1 MRMAAMYFRG
11 VSMRDWYAL
20 VAPILRAIDPET
32 AHRLAIRALQAGIVP
47 RARVA
52 DYPILAQ
59 RLWGRDFPNPVGLA
73 AGFDKHAEV
82 PDALL
87 DQGFGFVEI
96 GGVTPR
102 PQPGNPRPRIFRLT
116 EDEAVINRMGF
127 NSVGLDVVR
136 GRLAARA
143 RRGIV
148 GVNLGKNKEQTD
160 AAADYVAGATAFAP
174 HADFL
179 VINVSSPNTPGLR
192 ALQSRDALQDLI
204 VKVRGA
210 LAALPEAPPLL
221 LKVAPDLTDDDRS
234 DIAAVALATRLD
246 GLIVSNTTITRP
258 ASLQSRHSGETGGLS
273 GRPLFEASTALLGEF
288 YRLTKGGITLVGVG
302 GIASGR
308 DAYRKVRAGASL
320 VQLYSA
326 LVYHG
331 PGLVAAIR
339 RDLAACLG
347 ADGFRSL
354 AEAVGADH
362 R

>member
-1 MRMAAMYFRG
+1 MA
-11 VSMRDWYAL
+11 DWYRL
-20 VAPILRAIDPET
+20 IAPVLRTLDPET
-32 AHRLAIRALQAGIVP
+32 AHRLAIRALRAGLVP
-47 RARVA
+47 RVRLA
-52 DYPILAQ
+52 DDPILSQ
-59 RLWGRDFPNPVGLA
+59 QLWGRTFANPVGLA
-73 AGFDKHAEV
+73 AGFDKHAEA

-102 PQPGNPRPRIFRLT
+102 PQPGNPRPRVFRLS

-127 NSVGLDVVR
+127 NSVGLDAVHA
-136 GRLAARA
+136 RLAARV

-148 GVNLGKNKEQTD
+148 GVNLGKNKDQTD
-160 AAADYVAGATAFAP
+160 AAADYVAGAKAFAP

-192 ALQSRDALQDLI
+192 ALQSRESLQDLI
-204 VKVRGA
+204 TKVRAA
-210 LAALPEAPPLL
+210 LAGFPAPPPLL
-221 LKVAPDLTDDDRS
+221 LKVAPDLTDDDRD
-234 DIAAVALATRLD
+234 DIAGVATATRLD
-246 GLIVSNTTITRP
+246 GLIVSNTTIARP
-258 ASLQSRHSGETGGLS
+258 DTLRSPHRNETGGLS
-273 GRPLFEASTALLGEF
+273 GRPLFARSTALLGQF
-288 YRLTKGGITLVGVG
+288 YRLTQGRIPLIGVG

-339 RDLAACLG
+339 RDLAACLRE
-347 ADGFRSL
+347 DGFRSL
-354 AEAVGADH
+354 SEAVGADH